1 MANAAKVALGV
12 NKNAMWMTM
21 AVRDITSWTGHN
33 AQGHGTGPA
42 LNLQLEWVRKG
53 KWCGNVRTISKKP
66 TLEIKVPLEYVVYIY
81 FKIPS
86 QLLNKNYKKLNKNFV
101 CF

>member
-66 TLEIKVPLEYVVYIY
+66 TLEIKVPLEYVV
-81 FKIPS
+81 
-86 QLLNKNYKKLNKNFV
+86 
-101 CF
+101 